1 MSLFNGN
8 ALLAGLLAAIVAFL
22 GYGKAQHWMGQRAG
36 EQAAVAEMEKKDNA
50 AAQKIS
56 EAGKRSDRV
65 APGRVRRLV
74 RDPNAVS
81 E

>member
-8 ALLAGLLAAIVAFL
+8 ALLAALLAAVVAFL
-22 GYGKAQHWMGQRAG
+22 GYGKAQRWAGATEGESAAIAKMEEKDHAAAEKIRDADKRAG
-36 EQAAVAEMEKKDNA
+36 D
-50 AAQKIS
+50 
-56 EAGKRSDRV
+56 
-65 APGRVRRLV
+65 GRVRKHV